1 MGFGAI
7 RIEASKLNISS
18 VLIYKKKKEKKKK
31 TAMCIQESNQLS
43 DAIYWLKFLVQASR
57 ILSLFIR
64 CGFIFILRY
73 FYIQRGR
80 DLS

>member
-31 TAMCIQESNQLS
+31 RQCVSKNQ
-43 DAIYWLKFLVQASR
+43 INCQMQ
-57 ILSLFIR
+57 FI
-64 CGFIFILRY
+64 G
-73 FYIQRGR
+73 
-80 DLS
+80 